1 MTGGRGITRRGLGMS
16 AGAAWLTS
24 LAPVARAAK
33 GARPSPY
40 MIGADVTWIPE
51 DEASGATYYQDGV
64 RKDPLDILRDA
75 GFNALKLRLFVN
87 PEDGYSKGKPGG
99 PWGGL
104 AQTITF
110 AKRIKA
116 AGFRFSL
123 SLHYADGWADPQH
136 QDKPR
141 AWAALAFPKLVE
153 TLHAYTRDTFAALR
167 AADVLPDFAVIGN
180 EATFGILWPEGRVPL
195 TIPTGNPNTDTVN
208 LNVPNAGGYDQFAA
222 LLKAGIAGVKAQAP
236 GTKIVIHNHLGR
248 HWPIVQHWT
257 NQLLQ
262 RGVRCDAVGFSC
274 YQQAAQGDWE
284 RTFTEFTRRY
294 PQLGF
299 LAIEYSSRKRY
310 LNDLV
315 HAQPHGWGS
324 FAWEPTR
331 YEEAIFTRNGRNAGG
346 GPKPELIAQ
355 GLNGAEAPGGVL
367 GATPPPAPPP
377 EDYGGRYDADPQLIE
392 LYRTMARDYS
402 LARLP
407 LRRH

>member
-1 MTGGRGITRRGLGMS
+1 MITRRGLGKS
-16 AGAAWLTS
+16 AGAAWLMG
-24 LAPVARAAK
+24 LVPAAQAAS
-33 GARPSPY
+33 GNRQSAY

-64 RKDPLDILRDA
+64 RKDPLEILRDA

-104 AQTITF
+104 AQTIAF

-136 QDKPR
+136 QDKPA
-141 AWAALAFPKLVE
+141 AWAALPFPKLVDALHRY
-153 TLHAYTRDTFAALR
+153 TLDTFAALK
-167 AADVLPDFAVIGN
+167 AADVLPEFAVIGN

-195 TIPTGNPNTDTVN
+195 TIPTGNSDTDKVN
-208 LNVPNAGGYDQFAA
+208 LNVANAGGYDKFAA
-222 LLKAGIAGVKAQAP
+222 LLKAGIDGVRKQAP
-236 GTKIVIHNHLGR
+236 DTKIVIHNHLGR

-257 NQLLQ
+257 DQLLA
-262 RGVRCDAVGFSC
+262 RGVRPDAIAFSC
-274 YQQAAQGDWE
+274 YQQAAQGDWQ

-294 PQLGF
+294 PKLGF

-315 HAQPHGWGS
+315 HAQPQGWGS
-324 FAWEPTR
+324 FIWEPTR
-331 YEEAIFTRNGRNAGG
+331 YEEAIFTYAGRNAGG
-346 GPKPELIAQ
+346 GAKPELISQ
-355 GLNGAEAPGGVL
+355 GRNAAEAPGGVP
-367 GATPPPAPPP
+367 GAAPPP
-377 EDYGGRYDADPQLIE
+377 PRPKEDHGGRYDADPKFIDI
-392 LYRTMARDYS
+392 YRAMARDYGI
-402 LARLP
+402 AQTP